1 MFIANDEFGNKI
13 AIDMASPEGKYY
25 CPICG
30 SQLIT
35 KAIGS
40 QNRAAH
46 FAHKRNNIC
55 LDSWSYDMSEWH
67 RNWQNFFPINCREV
81 VLEFNGIKHRADI
94 LINNTIIEFQ
104 HSPISAQEISDRN
117 KFYTMLGYDV
127 VWVFDAT
134 NRLRNCTDS
143 SINPCDC
150 RENDLYWKRKQ
161 TQFSNGIISDVKVFL
176 NYTFQFIDNE
186 YGLIEDKDTL
196 IQLTDLTNKEIRFRS
211 SSPFLIEPDNFLKE
225 YGAITDE
232 AIDSITIIFQKADN
246 YRKNQ
251 QQKAYANLCKK
262 IDSLYNPGKIKNSR
276 IRL

>member
-1 MFIANDEFGNKI
+1 MMLFGFL
-13 AIDMASPEGKYY
+13 M
-25 CPICG
+25 
-30 SQLIT
+30 QLIDYVIAQIPPLIHVIVVRMT
-35 KAIGS
+35 YIGNAS
-40 QNRAAH
+40 
-46 FAHKRNNIC
+46 K
-55 LDSWSYDMSEWH
+55 L
-67 RNWQNFFPINCREV
+67 NFPM
-81 VLEFNGIKHRADI
+81 A
-94 LINNTIIEFQ
+94 
-104 HSPISAQEISDRN
+104 
-117 KFYTMLGYDV
+117 
-127 VWVFDAT
+127 
-134 NRLRNCTDS
+134 
-143 SINPCDC
+143 
-150 RENDLYWKRKQ
+150 LYQ
-161 TQFSNGIISDVKVFL
+161 KVFL

-196 IQLTDLTNKEIRFRS
+196 IQLTELTNKEIRFRS